1 MVEEHVQWQVLLIDS
16 DDSPLSV
23 FKRFQNRRTAMFGIS
38 CLHSTACADKPQ
50 YVAQADIAIQAIS
63 NETALFCG

>member
-23 FKRFQNRRTAMFGIS
+23 FKRFQNRRTTMFGIS
-38 CLHSTACADKPQ
+38 CLHSTACTDKPQ
-50 YVAQADIAIQAIS
+50 CVAQADIAIQAIS